1 MNARIRTDLLA
12 VGGTLLVAL
21 VALGTAWT
29 AQYGFDLFPCE
40 LCMYQRLPYYG
51 IAALSALSLMPV
63 VDSESRRL
71 AMQIASLLF
80 LATAGVA
87 GFHVGVEQGW
97 WESACANTGA
107 QSFTF
112 DDIQA
117 ALQRP
122 GEPACNEIPFTLFG
136 ISMAG
141 YNLLAGIVLAA
152 IAFWTT
158 RQKSFWESA

>member
-1 MNARIRTDLLA
+1 MNARIRTDILA
-12 VGGTLLVAL
+12 VGCTFLVAL

-51 IAALSALSLMPV
+51 VVALSLLSLMPV

-71 AMQIASLLF
+71 AMQVASLLF

-87 GFHVGVEQGW
+87 GFHVGVEQGL
-97 WESACANTGA
+97 WESSCATNGA
-107 QSFTF
+107 QAFTF

-122 GEPACNEIPFTLFG
+122 GTPACDDIPFTLFG
-136 ISMAG
+136 VSMAG

-152 IAFWTT
+152 TAFWTT
-158 RQKSFWESA
+158 KQKSFWQ